1 LDHRILV
8 TLEDWSGGYGTC
20 FSFLLLGGDVMSGLK
35 GRFDCFV
42 GIDVS
47 KDKFDTYGITGDE
60 AQLFQFSTTMDRKG
74 FDKLKGHLATVSI
87 SSVLIGMESTASYHI
102 NLFSYLISEGYNVII
117 INPLLISNY
126 VKMQLRKTKTDKKDA
141 VVIAQFLLA
150 NGDTLIQRATP
161 ALISDL
167 RDLSRQRESLVDE
180 MTFLKIEIKR
190 LLNLTFPELEHM
202 TGIFTKSI
210 LKLLQRYPS
219 AFALRDADLGQ
230 VSQMLI
236 ADSYGHKREAFAAA
250 LIKAAHLSV
259 GTNSP
264 AKETILKQKI
274 MLLLHLEDA
283 LHEITGMLIE
293 MSRKLMEEDI
303 NIMTSIKGIGDKT
316 AANFL
321 IEMGGDIN
329 RYDRS
334 GKIIAMAGLD
344 PAIYQSG
351 KHEGKGRITKRGN
364 RHLRRIIWLMTTGVI
379 HYSDI
384 FKAYY
389 LKRRKEGLPYKMAV
403 LATAHKLIRVIY
415 AMLTQRTAFCPQLN
429 S

>member
-1 LDHRILV
+1 
-8 TLEDWSGGYGTC
+8 
-20 FSFLLLGGDVMSGLK
+20 MSGLK
-35 GRFDCFV
+35 GSFDCFV

-47 KDKFDTYGITGDE
+47 KDKFDTCGITGDE
-60 AQLFQFSTTMDRKG
+60 TKLFQFSATMDRKG
-74 FDKLKGHLATVSI
+74 FEKLKGHLAAVSI
-87 SSVLIGMESTASYHI
+87 SSVLIGMESTASYHV
-102 NLFSYLISEGYNVII
+102 NLFSYLVSEGYKVLL

-141 VVIAQFLLA
+141 VVIAQFLLT

-161 ALISDL
+161 SLISDL

-180 MTFLKIEIKR
+180 MTALKIEIKQ
-190 LLNLTFPELEHM
+190 LLNITFPELEHM
-202 TGIFTKSI
+202 VGIFTKSI
-210 LKLLQRYPS
+210 LKLLQQYPS

-230 VSQMLI
+230 LSQMLI
-236 ADSYGHKREAFAAA
+236 ADSYGHKREAFAAE
-250 LIKAAHLSV
+250 LIKAAHSSI
-259 GTNSP
+259 GSKSP
-264 AKETILKQKI
+264 AKEMILKQKI
-274 MLLLHLEDA
+274 ALLLHLEDA
-283 LHEITGMLIE
+283 LQEITDMLIE

-329 RYDRS
+329 QYERS

-344 PAIYQSG
+344 PAVYQSG

-364 RHLRRIIWLMTTGVI
+364 RHLRRIIWLMTTRVI
-379 HYSDI
+379 QYTDI
-384 FKAYY
+384 FNVYY

-415 AMLTQRTAFCPQLN
+415 AMLTQRTTFCRAGEFMIVD
-429 S
+429 

>member
-1 LDHRILV
+1 
-8 TLEDWSGGYGTC
+8 
-20 FSFLLLGGDVMSGLK
+20 MSGLK
-35 GRFDCFV
+35 GSFNGFV

-47 KDKFDTYGITGDE
+47 KDKFDACGITGDE
-60 AQLFQFSTTMDRKG
+60 TKLFQFSTTMDRQG
-74 FDKLKGHLATVSI
+74 FEKLKGHLAAVSI
-87 SSVLIGMESTASYHI
+87 SSVLIGMESTASYHV
-102 NLFSYLISEGYNVII
+102 NLFSYLVSEGYKVLL

-161 ALISDL
+161 SLISDL

-180 MTFLKIEIKR
+180 MTALKNEIKR
-190 LLNLTFPELEHM
+190 LLNITFPELEHM
-202 TGIFTKSI
+202 AGIFTKSI
-210 LKLLQRYPS
+210 LKLLQQHPS
-219 AFALRDADLGQ
+219 AFALRSADLVQ
-230 VSQMLI
+230 LSQMLI

-250 LIKAAHLSV
+250 LIKAAHSSI
-259 GTNSP
+259 GTNST
-264 AKETILKQKI
+264 AKEMILKQKI
-274 MLLLHLEDA
+274 ALLLHLENA
-283 LHEITGMLIE
+283 LQEITYMLIE

-329 RYDRS
+329 QYERS

-344 PAIYQSG
+344 PAVYQSG

-364 RHLRRIIWLMTTGVI
+364 RHLRRIIWMMTTRVI

-384 FKAYY
+384 FKVYY

-415 AMLTQRTAFCPQLN
+415 AMLTQRTSFCAQVN

>member
-1 LDHRILV
+1 
-8 TLEDWSGGYGTC
+8 
-20 FSFLLLGGDVMSGLK
+20 MSGLK
-35 GRFDCFV
+35 GSFDCFV

-47 KDKFDTYGITGDE
+47 KDKFDACGITGDGTK
-60 AQLFQFSTTMDRKG
+60 LFQFSTTMDRKG
-74 FDKLKGHLATVSI
+74 FEKLKGHLAAVSI
-87 SSVLIGMESTASYHI
+87 SSVLIGMESTASYHV
-102 NLFSYLISEGYNVII
+102 NLFSYLASEGYKVLL

-161 ALISDL
+161 SLISDL

-180 MTFLKIEIKR
+180 MTALKNEIKR
-190 LLNLTFPELEHM
+190 LLNITFPELEHM
-202 TGIFTKSI
+202 AGIFTKSI
-210 LKLLQRYPS
+210 LKLLQQHPS

-230 VSQMLI
+230 LSQMLI

-250 LIKAAHLSV
+250 LIKAAHSSI
-259 GTNSP
+259 GTNST
-264 AKETILKQKI
+264 AKEMILKQKI
-274 MLLLHLEDA
+274 ALLLHLEDA
-283 LHEITGMLIE
+283 LQEITDMLIE

-329 RYDRS
+329 QYERS
-334 GKIIAMAGLD
+334 GKVIAMAGLD
-344 PAIYQSG
+344 PAVYQSG

-364 RHLRRIIWLMTTGVI
+364 RHLRRIIWMMTTRVI
-379 HYSDI
+379 QYTDI
-384 FKAYY
+384 FKVYY

-415 AMLTQRTAFCPQLN
+415 AMLTQRTTFCPQVN

>member
-1 LDHRILV
+1 M
-8 TLEDWSGGYGTC
+8 
-20 FSFLLLGGDVMSGLK
+20 GGDAMSGLQ
-35 GRFDCFV
+35 GSFDGFV

-47 KDKFDTYGITGDE
+47 KDKFDACGITGGE
-60 AQLFQFSTTMDRKG
+60 VKLFQFSAAMDRKG
-74 FDKLKGHLATVSI
+74 FEKLKGHLAAASI
-87 SSVLIGMESTASYHI
+87 SSILIGMESTASYHV
-102 NLFSYLISEGYNVII
+102 NLFSYLVCEGYKVLL

-141 VVIAQFLLA
+141 VVIAEFLLT

-161 ALISDL
+161 SLISDL

-180 MTFLKIEIKR
+180 MTALKIEIKR
-190 LLNLTFPELEHM
+190 LLNITFPELEHM
-202 TGIFTKSI
+202 VGIFTKSI
-210 LKLLQRYPS
+210 LKLLQQYPS

-230 VSQMLI
+230 LSRMLI
-236 ADSYGHKREAFAAA
+236 ADSYGRKREAFAAE
-250 LIKAAHLSV
+250 LIKAAHSSISSK
-259 GTNSP
+259 SP
-264 AKETILKQKI
+264 AKEMILKQKI
-274 MLLLHLEDA
+274 ALLLHLEDA
-283 LHEITGMLIE
+283 LQEITSMLIE

-303 NIMTSIKGIGDKT
+303 NIMTSIRGIGDKT

-321 IEMGGDIN
+321 VEMGGDIN
-329 RYDRS
+329 QFERS

-344 PAIYQSG
+344 PAVYQSG
-351 KHEGKGRITKRGN
+351 KHEGRGRITKRGN
-364 RHLRRIIWLMTTGVI
+364 RHLRRVIWMMTTRVI

-403 LATAHKLIRVIY
+403 LATAHKLIRVVY
-415 AMLTQRTAFCPQLN
+415 AMLKQRTTFCPVVN